1 MQQFRCLQWIFIAHL
16 DQIFFF
22 NPQFT
27 LVNAHISASK
37 TLPFRNWQVR
47 NGLYSAWEKE
57 KFRRFNTI
65 THFTNARSVHSGFY
79 KRKTMDDDQKKF
91 IPQLAIDIKK
101 TTAPLPLTKTYRMGL
116 ISDPSLWTVP
126 LKVPSHQIRLCLKCY
141 GWIGLDEYKD
151 RGW

>member
-27 LVNAHISASK
+27 LVNGHISGSK
-37 TLPFRNWQVR
+37 TLPLRNWQVR

-57 KFRRFNTI
+57 KLRRFNTI

-91 IPQLAIDIKK
+91 FPQLAIDKK
-101 TTAPLPLTKTYRMGL
+101 NHRASPFNEDLSNGPNFGSSSLNSTFKHIFYKCTKLSMC
-116 ISDPSLWTVP
+116 
-126 LKVPSHQIRLCLKCY
+126 SHCLNFSKTF
-141 GWIGLDEYKD
+141 LNF
-151 RGW
+151 